1 METALGLQYQADSDL
16 YLINDTMHAKL
27 VSSKPTF
34 TFKFG
39 NTQYD
44 TNNFTNIVLP
54 YAAFDLKVGWPIYS
68 TDQNYFPIRRA
79 TDSKQNTIGRA
90 LLQEAYIVVDHER
103 RNFTIAQALFPDPL
117 PAQRIITI
125 SPNGT
130 RIDTGGKA
138 VSTGAIA
145 GIAVGAAV
153 VVLGLVAAFFWWMRR
168 RKHQRVKAAELA
180 DTQKRISAA
189 QPDAKYGDQT
199 QTGTHNGPVEVG
211 AGRDHQI
218 SELGGGS
225 AYAPDRKDRHSHL
238 SELPSP
244 MPVFEMEGDT
254 QMRHLSAPGTP
265 VQGGVSPRSPRS
277 PNSPYS
283 RGPSPFQSSTR

>member
-1 METALGLQYQADSDL
+1 MEEALGLQYQADSDL

-27 VSSKPTF
+27 VASKPTF

-39 NTQYD
+39 NTPYD

-54 YAAFDLKVGWPIYS
+54 YGAFDLKVGWPVYS

-90 LLQEAYIVVDHER
+90 LLQEAYLIVDHER
-103 RNFTIAQALFPDPL
+103 RNFTIAPALFPDPL
-117 PAQRIITI
+117 PQQSIITI
-125 SPNGT
+125 HPNGT
-130 RIDTGGKA
+130 RIDTGGNGI
-138 VSTGAIA
+138 STGAIA
-145 GIAVGAAV
+145 GIAVAAGV
-153 VVLGLVAAFFWWMRR
+153 IVLGLVAAFFWWMRR

-189 QPDAKYGDQT
+189 QTDAKYGDLSQS
-199 QTGTHNGPVEVG
+199 GTLSGPVEIG

-218 SELGGGS
+218 SELAGGS
-225 AYAPDRKDRHSHL
+225 AYAPDRKDRHSQL
-238 SELPSP
+238 TELPSP

-254 QMRHLSAPGTP
+254 HMRHLSTPGQEQGSITP
-265 VQGGVSPRSPRS
+265 RTPRT

-283 RGPSPFQSSTR
+283 RGPSPYESSTR